1 MSRYACIK
9 DVDGVYRSP
18 EGAITMAGCV
28 GSAISAIVGCRRACK
43 NFVYL
48 SRHEVYQ
55 VIKMLECMR
64 DEDVF
69 NFRMLKEGFSSND
82 LPYYQRHIDSIPLDL
97 AWLYCW
103 LALAGQR
110 ELLFA

>member
-1 MSRYACIK
+1 MLALKTSMVFIVHPK
-9 DVDGVYRSP
+9 VRSQWP
-18 EGAITMAGCV
+18 V
-28 GSAISAIVGCRRACK
+28 
-43 NFVYL
+43 
-48 SRHEVYQ
+48 
-55 VIKMLECMR
+55 
-64 DEDVF
+64 VF